1 MPIEMANYT
10 KLGQN
15 YMCILAREKGTI
27 FLEYKILE
35 ENEIELLADF
45 CDDENTKYNKIDVLN
60 FINDENQLAFIAKK
74 ENKIIGFAY
83 GYLQKRPDG
92 KIMFYLYAIDIE
104 KKYQGNG
111 YGTNLMNFIKEYVKS
126 IGCYK
131 MYLSTNKSNISAC
144 KCYEK
149 IGCKIN
155 AQDDVIFVCKF

>member
-1 MPIEMANYT
+1 M
-10 KLGQN
+10 
-15 YMCILAREKGTI
+15 
-27 FLEYKILE
+27 EYKILE
-35 ENEIELLADF
+35 KNEIELLADF

-60 FINDENQLAFIAKK
+60 FINNQNQLAFIVKN

-92 KIMFYLYAIDIE
+92 KKMFYLYAIDIE

-155 AQDDVIFVCKF
+155 AQDDVIYVCKF